1 MMNVN
6 QTEMKSVAVIVAG
19 GTGSRMGGGTP
30 KQFLEL
36 KGRPVLVHAVEAFT
50 AALPDIEVVV
60 VLPASHLEQGGDILA
75 RHLPEVGVLL
85 AEGGETRFH
94 SVRNGLSLVKEPSI
108 VFVHD
113 AARCLVT
120 GDLIRRCHRMARE
133 KGSAVPVVPVR
144 DSMRMVDD
152 AGHSVVDRERLRAV
166 QTPQTFRS
174 EILLPAFAQ
183 PWREGFTDEATVVE
197 AYGHPVQLLAGEPD
211 NIKVTYPVDL
221 VGATQVLEARL
232 TGR

>member
-1 MMNVN
+1 MTISNPRH
-6 QTEMKSVAVIVAG
+6 MKSVAVIVAG

-36 KGRPVLVHAVEAFT
+36 KGRPVLVHAVQAFT
-50 AALPDIEVVV
+50 TALPDIEVIV
-60 VLPASHLEQGGDILA
+60 VLPASHLEEGGDILV

-85 AEGGETRFH
+85 AQGGESRFH
-94 SVRNGLSLVKEPSI
+94 SVRNGLSLVKESSVI
-108 VFVHD
+108 FVHD

-120 GDLIRRCHRMARE
+120 PDLIRRCHRLALE

-144 DSMRMVDD
+144 DSMRMVDE

-174 EILLPAFAQ
+174 DILMPAFSQ
-183 PWREGFTDEATVVE
+183 PWRAEFTDEATVVE
-197 AYGHPVQLLAGEPD
+197 AYGLPVELLEGEAD

-221 VGATQVLEARL
+221 VVAAQVLEARL
-232 TGR
+232 T

>member
-60 VLPASHLEQGGDILA
+60 VLPASHLEEGGDILA

-94 SVRNGLSLVKEPSI
+94 SVRNGLSLVRESSV

-120 GDLIRRCHRMARE
+120 PDLILRCHRQAIG

-144 DSMRMVDD
+144 DSMRMMDGD
-152 AGHSVVDRERLRAV
+152 GHSVVDRERLRAV
-166 QTPQTFRS
+166 QTPQTFLS
-174 EILLPAFAQ
+174 DILLPAFAQ
-183 PWREGFTDEATVVE
+183 PWRAGFTDEATVVE
-197 AYGHPVQLLAGEPD
+197 AYGLPVELVEGEAD

-221 VGATQVLEARL
+221 VVAAQLLEARL
-232 TGR
+232 T

>member
-1 MMNVN
+1 MTKFN
-6 QTEMKSVAVIVAG
+6 QRDMKSVALIVAG

-36 KGRPVLVHAVEAFT
+36 QGRPVLVHAVEAFT
-50 AALPDIEVVV
+50 AALPDIEVIV
-60 VLPASHLEQGGDILA
+60 VLPASHLEEGGDIFA

-85 AEGGETRFH
+85 AKGGETRFH
-94 SVRNGLSLVKEPSI
+94 SVRNGLSLVKESSVI
-108 VFVHD
+108 FVHD

-120 GDLIRRCHRMARE
+120 PDLIRRCHRLALE

-144 DSMRMVDD
+144 DSMRRVDD
-152 AGHSVVDRERLRAV
+152 TGHIVVDREQLRAV

-174 EILLPAFAQ
+174 DILLPAFAQ
-183 PWREGFTDEATVVE
+183 PWRAEFTDEATVVE
-197 AYGHPVQLLAGEPD
+197 AYGQPVELLEGEPD

-221 VGATQVLEARL
+221 VVAAQVLEARL
-232 TGR
+232 T

>member
-1 MMNVN
+1 
-6 QTEMKSVAVIVAG
+6 MKSVAVIVAG
-19 GTGSRMGGGTP
+19 GAGSRMGGDIP

-50 AALPDIEVVV
+50 TALPGIELVV
-60 VLPASHLEQGGDILA
+60 VLPASHLEAGGNLLA
-75 RHLPEVGVLL
+75 RHLPEVGVFL

-94 SVRNGLSLVKEPSI
+94 SVRNGLALVREPSI

-120 GDLIRRCHRMARE
+120 AELIRRCHRMARE

-174 EILLPAFAQ
+174 DILLPAFAQ
-183 PWREGFTDEATVVE
+183 PWQEGFTDEATVVE
-197 AYGHPVQLLAGEPD
+197 AYGLPVELVEGEPD

-221 VGATQVLEARL
+221 VVATQVLEARL
-232 TGR
+232 SGT

>member
-1 MMNVN
+1 MMNPDPRD
-6 QTEMKSVAVIVAG
+6 MKSVVVIVAG

-50 AALPDIEVVV
+50 AALPDIEVIV
-60 VLPASHLEQGGDILA
+60 VLPASHLEEGGDILA
-75 RHLPEVGVLL
+75 RHLPGTGVLL

-94 SVRNGLSLVKEPSI
+94 SVRNGLSLVKELSVI
-108 VFVHD
+108 FVHD

-120 GDLIRRCHRMARE
+120 PDLILRCHRQALEM
-133 KGSAVPVVPVR
+133 GSAVPVVPVR
-144 DSMRMVDD
+144 DSMRMMEGE
-152 AGHSVVDRERLRAV
+152 GHSVVDRERLRAV

-174 EILLPAFAQ
+174 DILLPAFAQ
-183 PWREGFTDEATVVE
+183 PWRAEFTDEATVVE
-197 AYGHPVQLLAGEPD
+197 AYGLPVELLEGEAD

-221 VGATQVLEARL
+221 VVAAQVLEARL
-232 TGR
+232 I

>member
-1 MMNVN
+1 
-6 QTEMKSVAVIVAG
+6 MKSIAVIVAG
-19 GTGSRMGGGTP
+19 GSGSRMGGGTP

-50 AALPDIEVVV
+50 AALPGIELVV
-60 VLPASHLEQGGDILA
+60 VLPASHLEAGGNLLA
-75 RHLPEVGVLL
+75 HHLPEVGVFL

-94 SVRNGLSLVKEPSI
+94 SVRNGLALVKEPSI

-120 GDLIRRCHRMARE
+120 ADLIRRCHRLALE

-144 DSMRMVDD
+144 DSMRMLDE

-197 AYGHPVQLLAGEPD
+197 AYGQPVELLEGEPD
-211 NIKVTYPVDL
+211 NIKVTFPVDL
-221 VGATQVLEARL
+221 VVAAQVLDARL
-232 TGR
+232 T